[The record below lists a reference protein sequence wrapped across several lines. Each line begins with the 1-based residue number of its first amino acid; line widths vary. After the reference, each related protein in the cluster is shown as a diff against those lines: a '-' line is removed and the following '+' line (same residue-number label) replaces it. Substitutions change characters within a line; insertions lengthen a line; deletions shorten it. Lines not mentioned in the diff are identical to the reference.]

1 MKSNDVAN
9 RKAVGSDSYRVNST
23 PETPRPEPKSQQLR
37 LRELELDQVREHF
50 LLRETCLTNQT
61 LMRFELK
68 PSDPDF
74 PYEIEALDCEI
85 SVPTTYP
92 QSRPGLKVLNKE
104 IPRGFVLNLE
114 IGFQSIAQEMFHAT
128 VVEILGA
135 FDKRLEALLSA
146 PEQEALKFISNHDRR
161 HLSIPSKS
169 SNSSTISIPCNHV
182 DQLIVV
188 SSVKQSSNPHPCEEW
203 QTFTTEQKLEAFGR
217 RESERKKLEARM
229 GRLPLYK
236 KSTDGC
242 SYTIPVEPRKRMELP
257 KPLQN
262 IKTLQLVVPSLY
274 PLEPCKIQFD
284 GIDAKEARN
293 AETGFLQRS
302 KHQKDLSLM
311 GHVEYIA
318 QNLNILAKTL
328 WQVDSAT
335 TLLSPLET
343 EKKVDDQEDNGR
355 GCRKALQTDRPP
367 EWALLDSTALD
378 PIRGVELNRAYSYD
392 SEDISSG
399 EDEKILDI
407 KQVNDSQVTLNQ
419 ERGTAI
425 IFPFIEFN
433 GIELLELLILEITI
447 KCVRCKV
454 TTEVKELKDCMTKKI
469 SCKKCKQCLAVRYR
483 KNIMHKKND
492 RAGFLDLQACTVDH
506 ILPSHFLPTCAQCLT
521 PYTGQAIVSV
531 PGEKVSNIC
540 HNCHQKFTFKFP
552 SVRFLRISLE
562 ASLINPNDLNNGSIS
577 RHINESQGLI
587 AGTELPLRGC
597 CRHYSK
603 SFRWFRFSCCQKIYA
618 CDKCHDEAEQHFNEW
633 ANRMVCGWCSR
644 EQYFNPEE
652 CRICR
657 RILLLKR
664 GNGGFW
670 EGGKGTRD
678 KTKMNKND
686 KRKYRHPGGSS
697 KPNS

>member
-1 MKSNDVAN
+1 MKSNNDAV
-9 RKAVGSDSYRVNST
+9 RKAVGSDSYRGNST
-23 PETPRPEPKSQQLR
+23 PETPGPEPKSQQLR
-37 LRELELDQVREHF
+37 LRELELDQ
-50 LLRETCLTNQT
+50 LREIFPMRETRMSKQT

-68 PSDPDF
+68 PTDPDF
-74 PYEIEALDCEI
+74 PFEIEALDCEI
-85 SVPTTYP
+85 SVPITYP
-92 QSRPGLKVLNKE
+92 QSRPALKVLNKE
-104 IPRGFVLNLE
+104 IPRGFALNLE
-114 IGFQSIAQEMFHAT
+114 IGFQNIVREMCHAT
-128 VVEILGA
+128 VMEILGA

-146 PEQEALKFISNHDRR
+146 PESEALKFISNQDKR

-169 SNSSTISIPCNHV
+169 PNSSTISIPCSHV
-182 DQLIVV
+182 DQLIAV
-188 SSVKQSSNPHPCEEW
+188 SSAKQSSIPLPCEEL

-217 RESERKKLEARM
+217 RESERKNWRHEWDASHCI
-229 GRLPLYK
+229 
-236 KSTDGC
+236 KSQTM
-242 SYTIPVEPRKRMELP
+242 V
-257 KPLQN
+257 N
-262 IKTLQLVVPSLY
+262 IKALQLIVPSLY
-274 PLEPCKIQFD
+274 PLEPCKIHFD
-284 GIDAKEARN
+284 GIEAKEARN

-302 KHQKDLSLM
+302 MHQKDISLM
-311 GHVEYIA
+311 GHVEYIV
-318 QNLNILAKTL
+318 QNMNILAKTS
-328 WQVDSAT
+328 WQVESAT
-335 TLLSPLET
+335 TLLSHLEI
-343 EKKVDDQEDNGR
+343 EKKVDDQENDSR
-355 GCRKALQTDRPP
+355 GCQKALNTDRPP
-367 EWALLDSTALD
+367 EWTLLDFTALD
-378 PIRGVELNRAYSYD
+378 PIRGVELNSTYSYD
-392 SEDISSG
+392 SEGISSG

-407 KQVNDSQVTLNQ
+407 EQVNDSQVKLNQ

-425 IFPFIEFN
+425 IFPLIEFS

-454 TTEVKELKDCMTKKI
+454 TTEVKELKDCIVKKL

-483 KNIMHKKND
+483 KNVMHQQND

-506 ILPSHFLPTCAQCLT
+506 ILPSHFLPTCAQCST
-521 PYTGQAIVSV
+521 PYTGPAIVSV

-562 ASLINPNDLNNGSIS
+562 ASLINPNDLNNGSRS
-577 RHINESQGLI
+577 RHINEPRDLT

-603 SFRWFRFSCCQKIYA
+603 SFRWFRFSCCQKLYA

-644 EQYFNPEE
+644 EQYYNPEE

-657 RILLLKR
+657 RILLFKR

-678 KTKMNKND
+678 KIKMNKND
-686 KRKYRHPGGSS
+686 KRKYRHSGGGS
-697 KPNS
+697 KPSS